1 MDIDFRSN
9 GGIKTEHF
17 PIFDSDKCFTDIPV
31 VILSRVFSEIVIQGW
46 YAAIKMFQ
54 IQMS

>member
-1 MDIDFRSN
+1 
-9 GGIKTEHF
+9 
-17 PIFDSDKCFTDIPV
+17 